1 MKIAVTGATG
11 YIGRHL
17 VRRLVFNSNEVLAM
31 SRSRPIQA
39 GVKWEFF
46 DLIEAAKVGLPAVD
60 VVIHL
65 AANTRNESVTAQN
78 ELEACKHLLAQANS
92 WGAQFIFV
100 SSQTAISNALS
111 EYGKIKSSIEQA
123 VLSSRGIVVR
133 PGQVYGGE
141 PLGLFGS
148 VTELVVR
155 LPVLPF
161 FIPVPLI
168 QPVHIDDLVT
178 ALETLAIK
186 PRGLPRVYCI
196 GSVQPVSFSKYLRAT
211 SRLRLRSNRAAL
223 PVPMAVIS
231 LLAIAAGSH
240 SSFARLRSM
249 KALSLMPTEE
259 DLRELNLK
267 LRPLETGMQRSGNGL
282 RILLKEAS
290 VLYRYVLNRR
300 PNAFMLRPYVRAI
313 GALSNSVPLG
323 LPQVCHVFPGLVAL
337 CDGSDSQN
345 TDWGN
350 EAIWRIK
357 VATALAEASPIG
369 AQEFLGIGKK
379 SGFVRTFVFLV
390 FVVFSELVS
399 RTFRVLL
406 KPIFRNRA
414 RDWQGLSN
422 ER

>member
-1 MKIAVTGATG
+1 MKVAVTGATG

-17 VRRLVFNSNEVLAM
+17 VRRLVLKGNEVLAM
-31 SRSRPIQA
+31 SRSKPIQS

-46 DLIEAAKVGLPAVD
+46 DLTEFEKVGLPTVD

-65 AANTRNESVTAQN
+65 AANTRSESVTAKN
-78 ELEACKHLLAQANS
+78 ELDACKHLLAQANS
-92 WGAQFIFV
+92 CDARFIFV
-100 SSQTAISNALS
+100 SSQTANSNALS
-111 EYGKIKSSIEQA
+111 EYGKIKLSIEQT

-155 LPVLPF
+155 LPVLPL

-168 QPVHIDDLVT
+168 QPVHVDDLVT
-178 ALETLAIK
+178 ALETLVIK

-196 GSVQPVSFSKYLRAT
+196 GSAQPVTFSKYLRAT
-211 SRLRLRSNRAAL
+211 ARLRLRSSRAAL
-223 PVPMAVIS
+223 PVPMAVVS
-231 LLAIAAGSH
+231 LLAIATGSD
-240 SSFARLRSM
+240 SPFARLRSM
-249 KALSLMPTEE
+249 NALSLMSTEE

-267 LRPLETGMQRSGNGL
+267 LRPLETGMQRSGSGR
-282 RILLKEAS
+282 RILLMEAL

-300 PNAFMLRPYVRAI
+300 PNTFMLRSYVRAI
-313 GALSNSVPLG
+313 AALSNSVPLR
-323 LPQVCHVFPGLVAL
+323 LPRVFEVFPSLAAL
-337 CDGSDSQN
+337 CDGSDNQN
-345 TDWGN
+345 SDWAN
-350 EAIWRIK
+350 EVIWRIK
-357 VATALAEASPIG
+357 VATALAEASTIG

-379 SGFVRTFVFLV
+379 SGFLRAFVCLG
-390 FVVFSELVS
+390 FVVFGELVS

-406 KPIFRNRA
+406 KPILRNSA